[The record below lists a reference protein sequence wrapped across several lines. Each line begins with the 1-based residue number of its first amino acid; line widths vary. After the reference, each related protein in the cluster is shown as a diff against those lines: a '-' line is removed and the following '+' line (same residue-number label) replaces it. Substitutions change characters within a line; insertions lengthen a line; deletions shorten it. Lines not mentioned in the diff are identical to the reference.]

1 MPRHAPG
8 EIPEYIVQRKEKQRL
23 QVLEEA
29 HERAR
34 KALVPDGFRLV
45 PDTERALAEKATRE
59 MWQEAMSRFVRMPP
73 HDGVLMLLSRGLPS
87 AAAQAGAAQPAVALT
102 SVLPPA

>member
-73 HDGVLMLLSRGLPS
+73 HDGVLMSCFPEGCRVLPRKLELPSRLSR
-87 AAAQAGAAQPAVALT
+87 
-102 SVLPPA
+102 